1 MGPFFQPVKRFYSKD
16 HHGAVM
22 KKVIVFFNTEPAVT
36 VSLMEGITTI
46 LREYPNGEKAHLTV
60 MSAGFPSLTGD
71 HKVVY
76 VASDRDVSS
85 DEILEAESKLL

>member
-1 MGPFFQPVKRFYSKD
+1 
-16 HHGAVM
+16 
-22 KKVIVFFNTEPAVT
+22 
-36 VSLMEGITTI
+36 MEGITTI

-85 DEILEAESKLL
+85 DEILEAASKLL